1 MSANVKDFDD
11 VRAVIQLYVDGSNG
25 DVEKLQRAFHPAA
38 RMAGRFGAELDDNT
52 PIPDDNTPI
61 ADYISWVAAQPVLA
75 GPEFRSVVR
84 TIDLSG
90 DAGMVVLL
98 LSDWAGSDFVD
109 YLSVARLD
117 GRWQITNKTYAQ
129 VGGVAPSA

>member
-1 MSANVKDFDD
+1 MSTNVKDFDD

-38 RMAGRFGAELDDNT
+38 RMAGRFGAELDDNS
-52 PIPDDNTPI
+52 PI
-61 ADYISWVAAQPVLA
+61 ADYISWVAAQPGLA
-75 GPEFRSVVR
+75 GPGARSVVR

-98 LSDWAGSDFVD
+98 QSDFAGCDFVD

-117 GRWQITNKTYAQ
+117 GRWQITNKTYAH

>member
-1 MSANVKDFDD
+1 MSANVKDFDE

-38 RMAGRFGAELDDNT
+38 RMAGGFGAEL
-52 PIPDDNTPI
+52 DDNTPI
-61 ADYISWVAAQPVLA
+61 ADYISWVAVQPVLA

-98 LSDWAGSDFVD
+98 LSDWAEADFVD

-117 GRWQITNKTYAQ
+117 GHWQITNKTYAH

>member
-1 MSANVKDFDD
+1 MSNDVRDFDD
-11 VRAVIQLYVDGSNG
+11 VRAVVQLYVDGNNS

-38 RMAGRFGAELDDNT
+38 RMAGRFGAEVDDNV
-52 PIPDDNTPI
+52 PV

-84 TIDLSG
+84 TMDLSG

-98 LSDWAGSDFVD
+98 PSDWAEADFVN
-109 YLSVARLD
+109 YLSVARFD
-117 GRWQITNKTYAQ
+117 GRWQITNKTYAH